1 MTLKLKQI
9 PTQSSAATP
18 ESLSKEEALFVLPHW
33 ILVTRASHRAEGWLS
48 SLSDA
53 GIRVELTLIL
63 TSVFFFWRSCQFFR
77 WGDSRPSY
85 LRWCCAFHWCSWGG
99 ECQVLPEVHFRLFQW
114 SPWSCFIMKA
124 RNGFCFQYWRVS
136 EGQFEKEMFFSQIRE
151 SSLQLL
157 LPGWAWR
164 MWPVGWFPKLFA
176 SLSP

>member
-63 TSVFFFWRSCQFFR
+63 TSVCFFFLKVMSIFPMR
-77 WGDSRPSY
+77 WQQAFVSQMVLCFSLMQ
-85 LRWCCAFHWCSWGG
+85 LRGWVSSSARGSF
-99 ECQVLPEVHFRLFQW
+99 QTLPVESLILLYH
-114 SPWSCFIMKA
+114 
-124 RNGFCFQYWRVS
+124 
-136 EGQFEKEMFFSQIRE
+136 EGPEWV
-151 SSLQLL
+151 LL
-157 LPGWAWR
+157 LVLKGFWR
-164 MWPVGWFPKLFA
+164 TVWEGNVFQPNQGVKPPA
-176 SLSP
+176 SVARLGMTHVTCRLIP